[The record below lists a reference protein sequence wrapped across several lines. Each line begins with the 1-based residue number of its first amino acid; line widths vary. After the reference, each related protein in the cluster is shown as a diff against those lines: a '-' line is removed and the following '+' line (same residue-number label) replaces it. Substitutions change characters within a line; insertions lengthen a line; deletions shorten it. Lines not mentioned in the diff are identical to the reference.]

1 MDWKVNDIKKSHTVQ
16 TSTGTACTTNGVCE
30 HAQLIPLL
38 STLKSLKY
46 DSLREEDTALKQ
58 RLGRYYS
65 SVPEI
70 LVKWTQLRGC
80 RKLTELRA

>member
-1 MDWKVNDIKKSHTVQ
+1 MTR
-16 TSTGTACTTNGVCE
+16 TGIACTTNGVCE

-46 DSLREEDTALKQ
+46 DSLCKEDKALKQ

-65 SVPEI
+65 SVTEI
-70 LVKWTQLRGC
+70 LVK
-80 RKLTELRA
+80 